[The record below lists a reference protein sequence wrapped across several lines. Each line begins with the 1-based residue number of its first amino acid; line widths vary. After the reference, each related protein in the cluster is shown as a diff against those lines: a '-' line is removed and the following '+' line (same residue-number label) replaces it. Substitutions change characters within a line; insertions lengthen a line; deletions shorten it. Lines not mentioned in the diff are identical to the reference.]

1 MKSSGQHLATQYL
14 LATPN
19 IQDPLFASSVV
30 YLCEHSADGSMGL
43 VINHPSEQ
51 TLGSIFDQL
60 EIDCDDPTINQL
72 PVLIGGPVKLEHGFV
87 LHSEFTEWDKTITVG
102 SSVYLTSSR
111 DILEAIADGTGPEK
125 FLVLLGFSGWAPGQL
140 ENELQENSWLTAKP
154 SSEITFS
161 QDFDHKWQM
170 AFDTLGFSL
179 DNLSP
184 TSGHA

>member
-1 MKSSGQHLATQYL
+1 MQTSNQNLASQYL

-19 IQDPLFASSVV
+19 VQDPLFASSLI
-30 YLCEHSADGSMGL
+30 YLCEHSTDGSMGL
-43 VINHPSEQ
+43 VINHPSDQ
-51 TLGSIFDQL
+51 TLGGIFEQL
-60 EIDCDDPTINQL
+60 EIDCRDPQISEI

-87 LHSEFTEWDKTITVG
+87 LHSSRGDWDKTINVG
-102 SSVYLTSSR
+102 KGIYLTSSR
-111 DILEAIADGTGPEK
+111 DILQAIARDTGPGE
-125 FLVLLGFSGWAPGQL
+125 FLILLGFSGWAPGQL

-154 SSEITFS
+154 SSDITFS

-170 AFDTLGFSL
+170 AFDTLGFDL